1 MRLFFLAVLLFTY
14 VAVLAQSTPIIFDHY
29 GLADGLTTKSTN
41 GIAKT
46 TDGMMWITSEEG
58 LIRFDSKKFVY
69 YTHSASD
76 SNSLGNNRTYEIAVD
91 NKNNI
96 WVKTAN
102 GLDKLN
108 PETGKFTHCTIP
120 VKGKLTN
127 DFFAETIFYDSRTN
141 TVWLSVR
148 NGVFINKNGSSNFEA
163 VKKDE
168 ESKSIYMN
176 DFGSIV
182 IIVTK
187 SNLIRVVDFLGKSL
201 VFTINEFKESQ
212 KTSKILILKQP

>member
-120 VKGKLTN
+120 VKGKLTS

-168 ESKSIYMN
+168 ESKSIFNNSYFICIAKDKQN
-176 DFGSIV
+176 KIWLGNTDGFYEYNQQTGKIAIV
-182 IIVTK
+182 K
-187 SNLIRVVDFLGKSL
+187 Y
-201 VFTINEFKESQ
+201 
-212 KTSKILILKQP
+212 